1 LGFGGLSLEPSF
13 SSGFAALDYYQGRS
27 DYYKQFTDQE
37 VGTLTDTN
45 DQKGIV
51 ASLDYIV
58 RDFFLNE
65 EEGPVKFV
73 LITNMKSDET
83 REAYLSWSDRL
94 LSEVMKVKERTGASY
109 VLFLLSRRMQESF
122 RHLIRPR
129 RKKRDQLRFNH
140 LRSLNIEMIQG
151 RRFFAEPP
159 LEHVKIRRATKDDA
173 HSISGYIKR
182 ATQTIAI
189 KRVIGEDV
197 LIKEIE
203 SFGEKGFSNL
213 ALAESFD
220 KKIVGVLGV
229 YDPSDYVKASLDL
242 DEVKDSIFFVTQS
255 FLKIG
260 SYIKK
265 DLRPVFDNKVIN
277 FRFFTHNYCN
287 NKDIF
292 YSLIHW
298 WLDETSDTK
307 PVFLYPHYKGELK
320 TAPPSSLFTSEFPAD
335 LYLMQDPDD
344 PPSQLLKPNFFSPHI
359 DIDLPLLF

>member
-1 LGFGGLSLEPSF
+1 MEPSF
-13 SSGFAALDYYQGRS
+13 SSGFVALDYLQGRS
-27 DYYKQFTDQE
+27 SYYKRFTDQE
-37 VGTLTDTN
+37 VGTLLDRN
-45 DQKGIV
+45 DKGEVV

-65 EEGPVKFV
+65 IDGPIKFV

-94 LSEVMKVKERTGASY
+94 LSEVMRIKEKSGASY

-122 RHLIRPR
+122 GHLIRPR

-140 LRSLNIEMIQG
+140 LRSMNIEMIQG
-151 RRFFAEPP
+151 RRFFADSP
-159 LEHVKIRRATKDDA
+159 LEHVKVRRANEGDA
-173 HSISGYIKR
+173 HAISGYIKR
-182 ATQTIAI
+182 ATQTMAI
-189 KRVIGEDV
+189 KRLTGENV
-197 LIKEIE
+197 LKKEMT
-203 SFGEKGFSNL
+203 SLGHPDFSNL
-213 ALAESFD
+213 ALAESYD
-220 KKIVGVLGV
+220 NKIVGVLGV
-229 YDPSDYVKASLDL
+229 FDPQQFIKASLDL

-260 SYIKK
+260 SYFKK
-265 DLRPVFDNKVIN
+265 DLRPVFDNKPID
-277 FRFFTHNYCN
+277 FKFFTHIYCN

-292 YSLIHW
+292 YSLISW
-298 WLDETSDTK
+298 WLNETYSTK

-320 TAPPSSLFTSEFPAD
+320 TSPPDSVFSSDFPAD

-344 PPSQLLKPNFFSPHI
+344 PPSGLLKPNFFTPHI